1 VAINYRTHFLPAYDR
16 ALQENRKSRPRP
28 NPDQDSAID
37 QPADAPLFVV
47 AGPGTGK
54 TAVLTLRVLKLIV
67 CDRVPPGS
75 ILATTFTVKAAAEL
89 RSRLL
94 GWGFPILEELK
105 KDSRIKGVDRIWID
119 QVDINQVITG
129 TLDSICQ
136 NALAQ
141 HRTPG
146 VQPPVLIDDYRVNTI
161 LMREGLFPGQLHKD
175 PDLDQWLK
183 GIRGG
188 TDFGWNLQA
197 KREVL
202 RTLWDR
208 LHQDQV
214 TPAQFVTSADVP
226 APVKPI
232 LQGIYD
238 RYQTYLQAHGWLD
251 FAMLENEVLQ
261 RLRSGEL
268 AEWAKPYRVVLV
280 DEYQDTNFLQEQI
293 YFEIVRHSKGA
304 LTVVGDDDQSLYRF
318 RGATVEL
325 FRTFPNRYQEQFKG
339 SKVATVYLVTNYRST
354 EHLIAFSDSFVRRDP
369 HFKLVRV
376 AGKPPIGNP
385 TPPKAGPMVIGIF
398 RDDIDSLVDAVGSFI
413 HQVVHGGG
421 VLVPGGDRI
430 RLGSG
435 GEVGDLCFLSG
446 SPAEFKAAQPGR
458 GGAAPQSPQPRFP
471 QRLREHL
478 ADRTPPIPVF
488 NPRGRPLGDIPLVRL
503 LGGLLLES
511 MDDRG
516 MVQAQDATQRRLG
529 PGSQRLFP
537 EWRNEARTFL
547 RGQTGLSAYVAGWQS
562 RNPGA
567 TGYQWPRTV
576 SALELLYGIVHFLPD
591 FHDSP
596 EGQIYLEAFTR
607 QLAAMSGL
615 SGFEGGIITDPA
627 SSDLSEKS
635 IRTLLCDWL
644 APIADGIVDLDEAMT
659 GSFPRDFLS
668 ILSIHQ
674 SKGLEFPLVMVE
686 VGADFKTNHRAHAFK
701 RFPQDGGMPH
711 ALEDL
716 IRPLQPALGAPS
728 RDSRHRAFDD
738 LERLYYVAY
747 TRAQQVLVLVGLN
760 QTAPH
765 NRAGINNVATGWD
778 RNSTA
783 HGVNWPLIQV

>member
-1 VAINYRTHFLPAYDR
+1 MPIDYERHFLLAYDK
-16 ALQENRKSRPRP
+16 ALKRPRP
-28 NPDQDSAID
+28 NPAQDSAIV
-37 QPADAPLFVV
+37 QGPLVPLFVV

-54 TAVLTLRVLKLIV
+54 TAVLTLRILKLIV
-67 CDRVPPGS
+67 CDGIPPGS
-75 ILATTFTVKAAAEL
+75 ILATTFTEKAAAEL

-94 GWGFPILEELK
+94 GWGFAILEELK
-105 KDSRIKGVDRIWID
+105 RDKSIKGPDRTWVEN
-119 QVDINQVITG
+119 VDINQVATG
-129 TLDSICQ
+129 TLDSLSRE
-136 NALAQ
+136 ALAQ

-146 VQPPVLIDDYRVNTI
+146 VQPPVLIDEYRVNTV
-161 LMREGLFPGQLHKD
+161 LVREGLFHGQLHKD
-175 PDLDQWLK
+175 PDLDLWLK

-188 TDFGWNLQA
+188 ADFGWNLQA

-214 TPAQFVTSADVP
+214 TPSTLITSPEVPDV
-226 APVKPI
+226 VKPL
-232 LQGIYD
+232 LQGIFD
-238 RYQTYLQAHGWLD
+238 RYQAYLQDHGWLD

-268 AEWAKPYRVVLV
+268 AEWAAPYRVVLV

-325 FRTFPNRYQEQFKG
+325 FRTFPTRYQQRFKG
-339 SKVATVYLVTNYRST
+339 SKVQQVYLVTNYRST

-369 HFKLVRV
+369 HFKAVRV
-376 AGKPPIGNP
+376 AGKPSIGNP
-385 TPPKAGPMVIGIF
+385 TPPKVGPKVIGIF

-413 HQVVHGGG
+413 HQIVHGGG
-421 VLVPGGDRI
+421 APVQVGDRI

-435 GEVGDLCFLSG
+435 GQIGDLCFLAG
-446 SPAEFKAAQPGR
+446 SPAEFKGAQPGR
-458 GGAAPQSPQPRFP
+458 GGAPPQPPEPRFP
-471 QRLREHL
+471 QRLRDHL
-478 ADRTPPIPVF
+478 AGQTPAIPVF

-516 MVQAQDATQRRLG
+516 MVQAQDVTQRRMG

-537 EWRNEARTFL
+537 EWRSEARTFL
-547 RGQTGLSAYVAGWQS
+547 RGQPGLSAYVTGWQT

-567 TGYQWPRTV
+567 KGYQWPRTV

-596 EGQIYLEAFTR
+596 EGQVYLESFTR
-607 QLAAMSGL
+607 QLTAMSGL

-635 IRTLLCDWL
+635 VRTLLCDWL
-644 APIADGIVDLDEAMT
+644 APIADGVVDLDEAMT
-659 GSFPRDFLS
+659 GSFPRDHLS

-674 SKGLEFPLVMVE
+674 SKGLEFPLVMVD

-701 RFPQDGGMPH
+701 RFPKDGGMPH
-711 ALEDL
+711 TLEDL

-728 RDSRHRAFDD
+728 RDPQHRAFDD

-760 QTAPH
+760 QTAPQ
-765 NRAGINNVATGWD
+765 NRTGINNVATGWD
-778 RNSTA
+778 RNATA
-783 HGVNWPLIQV
+783 HGVGWPLIQV